1 MLLFQL
7 SSIVIFIVTAL
18 LNLLIACQLPSHSFT
33 TQCFLLVFVPIMST
47 LLMPKL
53 ISICP
58 LSPLLLV
65 NSGTLLVDSVFHFP
79 LTWPALRE
87 EYKDTFRAK
96 LTILREISSSYF
108 MSSVWVRSSNFVAFA
123 WDSEMSKKKKT
134 VTIIITILSSFVTL
148 KIGEFGVMV
157 LTGEEWM
164 QFGNAGIWTLQDIQ
178 WALSIKKCLN
188 EPWHKSIILWY
199 YKIHLYFSSLKKH
212 VLVSL
217 TIFFYLFS

>member
-79 LTWPALRE
+79 LTWPALWE

-123 WDSEMSKKKKT
+123 WDSEMSKKKKK
-134 VTIIITILSSFVTL
+134 LSPSSSPSYLHLSHWKLGNSESWSWLVRNECSL
-148 KIGEFGVMV
+148 VMLEFGHYRIYNGPCQ
-157 LTGEEWM
+157 LK
-164 QFGNAGIWTLQDIQ
+164 NA
-178 WALSIKKCLN
+178 
-188 EPWHKSIILWY
+188 
-199 YKIHLYFSSLKKH
+199 
-212 VLVSL
+212 
-217 TIFFYLFS
+217 

>member
-134 VTIIITILSSFVTL
+134 CHHHHHHLIFICHIENWGIRSH
-148 KIGEFGVMV
+148 GPDWWGM
-157 LTGEEWM
+157 
-164 QFGNAGIWTLQDIQ
+164 NAVW
-178 WALSIKKCLN
+178 
-188 EPWHKSIILWY
+188 
-199 YKIHLYFSSLKKH
+199 
-212 VLVSL
+212 
-217 TIFFYLFS
+217 